1 MNTVNMARLSRC
13 AIFLTSPLD
22 SEALNNPLGP
32 ECYLHSRYVLLQ
44 DPAECIQMCLKDG
57 MKYALA
63 AQKKIYALEGHEA
76 ELANLAG
83 QKVTVKGTLKG
94 DTLSV
99 REVTASK

>member
-1 MNTVNMARLSRC
+1 
-13 AIFLTSPLD
+13 
-22 SEALNNPLGP
+22 
-32 ECYLHSRYVLLQ
+32 
-44 DPAECIQMCLKDG
+44 MCVKDG

-63 AQKKIYALEGHEA
+63 AQKKIYTLEGHEA
-76 ELANLAG
+76 ELAKLAG